1 MPSARAQRS
10 PWPAAQALLGGLAE
24 VVETL
29 RTPRSA
35 ADELEEARELLGY
48 WEQRARRLPRWALMR
63 RREARAMASRWRD
76 RVRVAEQVRYGR
88 GVLGAASQLAVE
100 RRMPTT
106 LAHRG
111 RQAARL
117 ALYTAVAVTVTL
129 LVAVAAVLAVA
140 AEAVFGAL

>member
-1 MPSARAQRS
+1 
-10 PWPAAQALLGGLAE
+10 
-24 VVETL
+24 
-29 RTPRSA
+29 
-35 ADELEEARELLGY
+35 
-48 WEQRARRLPRWALMR
+48 
-63 RREARAMASRWRD
+63 
-76 RVRVAEQVRYGR
+76 
-88 GVLGAASQLAVE
+88 
-100 RRMPTT
+100 MPTT

>member
-10 PWPAAQALLGGLAE
+10 PWPAAQALMSGIAE
-24 VVETL
+24 LVETM

-35 ADELEEARELLGY
+35 ADELEEARELLAY
-48 WEQRARRLPRWALMR
+48 WEQRARWLPRWALMR

-76 RVRVAEQVRYGR
+76 RVCAAEQGRYGR

-100 RRMPTT
+100 RRVPTT

-117 ALYTAVAVTVTL
+117 ALYTAVAATITL